1 MLLIF
6 WNVSIDVLKKKYKK
20 SKVYNIKKWKLKKMR
35 LYINWRR
42 RNSLVVVLYK
52 RQFHFRSCV
61 CWGSYGGVSSISSN
75 LSLVSCLRIIQILH
89 HRFQKQTSFCSFS
102 LLFIYY
108 FFFSFHFILF
118 FFEFFKVQVK
128 GFIVWYVVMLMS
140 LWISVSSSSLV
151 LFLWVDPHGQGLM
164 RSCVFW
170 VEWIFS
176 GKFWLCFSLL
186 R

>member
-108 FFFSFHFILF
+108 FFFHFIF
-118 FFEFFKVQVK
+118 FFSSSILRFKSK
-128 GFIVWYVVMLMS
+128 
-140 LWISVSSSSLV
+140 VSSCDMLSCWCLYESL
-151 LFLWVDPHGQGLM
+151 FHHRRWFFFYGLIHT
-164 RSCVFW
+164 V
-170 VEWIFS
+170 
-176 GKFWLCFSLL
+176 KD
-186 R
+186 

>member
-108 FFFSFHFILF
+108 FFFHFIF
-118 FFEFFKVQVK
+118 FFSSSILRFKSKVSSCDMLSCFF
-128 GFIVWYVVMLMS
+128 S

-151 LFLWVDPHGQGLM
+151 ILCVDPHGQVLM

-170 VEWIFS
+170 SSEFS
-176 GKFWLCFSLL
+176 RENFGCVFFLL